1 MSNVIPFPSA
11 GADGKSDLAAARG
24 HVEAK
29 LLAEPPARSHSV
41 QFYEEEAILFDTVAH
56 YLATGLEMGDRLLV
70 IATPE
75 HRAGFM
81 KRLDERGGMEALESG
96 QITLLDA
103 RATLAKFMVDG
114 MPDRDLFLDAIGR
127 ILIRLQGDG
136 EHPARIRAY
145 GEMVDVLWRAGNS
158 RAALQLE
165 ELWNDALAEH
175 SFSLLCAY
183 VMGNFYKEGDAAKFF
198 EVCHTHSHVL
208 PTEAY
213 AQLDDATGRLREI
226 SLLQQRARALENEI
240 LHRKELEAALRD
252 ALKERGRVEGELRG
266 YLRRE
271 KEARERAEANDAFK
285 QMFLGILGHDLRNPL
300 NGVLTT
306 ARTMTMRGD
315 LSAETNSRLERIV
328 SSGLRMKRM
337 IDQLLDLTRARLA
350 DGIPVDRTEQ
360 DLVPLVT
367 KIVDEIR
374 VANSSR
380 SIELRTNG
388 SCLVCVDADRF
399 EQVISNL
406 VGNAVAHGDPTKPI
420 RVDLIERGSVTSLSV
435 QNWGAPIGAD
445 LLPLIFDPF
454 RRAKNAPGR
463 ADGLGLGL
471 YIAERIVSAHGG
483 KIEVASSA
491 EAGTR
496 FEVVLP
502 HG

>member
-1 MSNVIPFPSA
+1 MRNVIPFPSTGTDGSSDHAVAGSHA
-11 GADGKSDLAAARG
+11 GARF
-24 HVEAK
+24 
-29 LLAEPPARSHSV
+29 LAEPPPHSHAV
-41 QFYEEEAILFDTVAH
+41 QFYDEESFLFEAVANF
-56 YLATGLEMGDRLLV
+56 LGAGLEAGDRLVV

-75 HRAGFM
+75 HRDGFTQ
-81 KRLDERGGMEALESG
+81 RLKNLGGEEALAAG
-96 QITLLDA
+96 QILLLDA
-103 RATLAKFMVDG
+103 RTTLAKFMIDG
-114 MPDRDLFLDAIGR
+114 MPDRDLFHDTIGGVMN
-127 ILIRLQGDG
+127 RLKGDG
-136 EHPARIRAY
+136 ETPARIRAF
-145 GEMVDVLWRAGNS
+145 GEMVDLLWRGGNS
-158 RAALQLE
+158 RAAIRLE
-165 ELWNDALAEH
+165 ELWNEAGTEH
-175 SFSLLCAY
+175 AFSLLCAY

-198 EVCHTHSHVL
+198 EVCRTHGNVL

-213 AQLDDATGRLREI
+213 AQIDDANGRLREI
-226 SLLQQRARALENEI
+226 SLLQQRACALESEV

-252 ALKERGRVEGELRG
+252 ALKERGRVEDELRCS
-266 YLRRE
+266 LRRE
-271 KEARERAEANDAFK
+271 KDARERAEANDTFK

-300 NGVLTT
+300 NGVLIT

-315 LSAETNSRLERIV
+315 LSADTNSRLERIV

-360 DLVPLVT
+360 DLVPLVA

-374 VANSSR
+374 VANPSR
-380 SIELRTNG
+380 NIELQTRG
-388 SCLVCVDADRF
+388 PCIACVDGDRF
-399 EQVISNL
+399 EQVVSNL
-406 VGNAVAHGDPTKPI
+406 VGNAVAHGEPTRPI
-420 RVDLIERGSVTSLSV
+420 LVSLIERGPVISLSV
-435 QNWGAPIGAD
+435 HNWGTPIDAE

-454 RRAKNAPGR
+454 RRAKKSQGR

-483 KIEVASSA
+483 KLEVVSSV

>member
-11 GADGKSDLAAARG
+11 GSDSKSDLAMVRS

-29 LLAEPPARSHSV
+29 LLAEPPIHGHSV
-41 QFYEEEAILFDTVAH
+41 QFYEEEAFLYDTVAH
-56 YLATGLEMGDRLLV
+56 YLAAGIEMGDSLLV

-75 HRAGFM
+75 HREAFT
-81 KRLDERGGMEALESG
+81 KRLEERGCIDARESG

-114 MPDRDLFLDAIGR
+114 MPDRELFLDAIRRIIGR
-127 ILIRLQGDG
+127 LKGNG
-136 EHPARIRAY
+136 EPQPRIRAY
-145 GEMVDVLWRAGNS
+145 GEMVDVLWRTGNA
-158 RAALQLE
+158 RAALRLE
-165 ELWNDALAEH
+165 EFWNEALAEH

-183 VMGNFYKEGDAAKFF
+183 LMGNFHKEGDAPKFF
-198 EVCHTHSHVL
+198 GICHTHSHVL
-208 PTEAY
+208 PTEGY
-213 AQLDDATGRLREI
+213 AQIDDASGRLREI
-226 SLLQQRARALENEI
+226 SLLQQRARALETEI

-252 ALKERGRVEGELRG
+252 ALKERSRVESELRSA
-266 YLRRE
+266 LHRE
-271 KEARERAEANDAFK
+271 KDARERAEANDAFK

-300 NGVLTT
+300 NGVLTN

-315 LSAETNSRLERIV
+315 LSADTKSRLERIV

-360 DLVPLVT
+360 DLAPLVSR
-367 KIVDEIR
+367 IVDEIR
-374 VANSSR
+374 AANSSR
-380 SIELRTNG
+380 TIELKSDG
-388 SCLVCVDADRF
+388 SCLFRVDADRF

-406 VGNAVAHGDPTKPI
+406 VGNAVAHGDPARPI
-420 RVDLIERGSVTSLSV
+420 RVDLIERGPVTIFSVH
-435 QNWGAPIGAD
+435 NWGAPIGAD

-454 RRAKNAPGR
+454 RRAKHSPGR

-491 EAGTR
+491 ETGTR

-502 HG
+502 NG